1 MDEKVVASTNNLI
14 DLTSGGS
21 KMSGPVHLAG
31 GGTEDMEMCSDEDDE
46 YSHHH
51 QVSISLTIF

>member
-1 MDEKVVASTNNLI
+1 VAASTNNLI

-21 KMSGPVHLAG
+21 KMSGPGHMG

-46 YSHHH
+46 YGHHH
-51 QVSISLTIF
+51 QVSIL